1 MCICPQ
7 PGAHKVDFWV
17 EMVLRGGFRETCCG
31 GVGREGV
38 AVVFEADA
46 VFVGEEEGCAVDVEA
61 GRGWGAEGWVG
72 VSFCGVKGGND
83 GLLKVC
89 CVGGERDVAVD
100 GEGEGW
106 WCGGW

>member
-17 EMVLRGGFRETCCG
+17 EMVLRGGFREAG
-31 GVGREGV
+31 FRGVGGEGL

-61 GRGWGAEGWVG
+61 GRGWGAAGSGVRGFLVG
-72 VSFCGVKGGND
+72 GKGGND
-83 GLLKVC
+83 GL
-89 CVGGERDVAVD
+89 R
-100 GEGEGW
+100 
-106 WCGGW
+106 

>member
-1 MCICPQ
+1 
-7 PGAHKVDFWV
+7 
-17 EMVLRGGFRETCCG
+17 MVLRGGFCQAGCG
-31 GVGREGV
+31 GVGGEGG
-38 AVVFEADA
+38 AVVFEGDA

-61 GRGWGAEGWVG
+61 GRGWGAMGSGVMG
-72 VSFCGVKGGND
+72 VSCGGKGGYD

-106 WCGGW
+106 